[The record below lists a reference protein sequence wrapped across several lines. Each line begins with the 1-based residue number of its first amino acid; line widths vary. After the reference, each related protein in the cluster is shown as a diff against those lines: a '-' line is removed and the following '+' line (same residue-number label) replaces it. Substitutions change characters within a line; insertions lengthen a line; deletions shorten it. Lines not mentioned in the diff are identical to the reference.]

1 MASFQFWPWVIWAII
16 LEFFISLLI
25 SMWQKGLLSGSG
37 SSSEESTSP
46 EDLAKSI
53 EEDDQSPTLDQIAV
67 VENELE
73 AEG

>member
-1 MASFQFWPWVIWAII
+1 MASFQFGSWIIWAII